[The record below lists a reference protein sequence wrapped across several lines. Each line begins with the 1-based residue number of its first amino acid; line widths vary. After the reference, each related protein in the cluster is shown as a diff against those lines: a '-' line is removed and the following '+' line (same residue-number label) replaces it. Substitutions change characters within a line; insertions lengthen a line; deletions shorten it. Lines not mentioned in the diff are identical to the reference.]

1 MMKRLLA
8 FILLI
13 TYFTASTGF
22 VVVRHYCMDRF
33 TSAQIGADTNEKCAK
48 CGMHKSDGCCRDEVK
63 VVKLQTSHLAG
74 SINTEI
80 SPAPVAI
87 LTTQEFTQPS
97 FFFLNHTELPVAHGP
112 PLGSDQELYLQNCVF
127 RL

>member
-1 MMKRLLA
+1 MMKRFLA
-8 FILLI
+8 FIILI

-33 TSAQIGADTNEKCAK
+33 TSAQIGADHSEKCGK

-74 SINTEI
+74 SMNAGIF
-80 SPAPVAI
+80 SAPVTI
-87 LTTQEFTQPS
+87 PTTNEFTQPS